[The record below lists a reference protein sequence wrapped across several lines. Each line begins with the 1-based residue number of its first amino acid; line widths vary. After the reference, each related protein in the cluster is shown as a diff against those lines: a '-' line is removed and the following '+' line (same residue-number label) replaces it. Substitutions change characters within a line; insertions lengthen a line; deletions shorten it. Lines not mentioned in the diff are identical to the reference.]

1 MNYTFDKLVAVSG
14 KPGLF
19 HLVAN
24 RDNGLLLQE
33 VQTSRTQFYSVRQH
47 QFTPLAS
54 IGIYTDDDSIE
65 LKEVF
70 KRMQASSE
78 PAPFDDLNS
87 VASVTTYFENVLPEY
102 DKDKV
107 KINDMRKVIKWFG
120 FLKEK
125 EMLSL
130 IEEKAEEISEEKA
143 VKSEV
148 EKADPEV
155 KVKAEPKVKAKK
167 ESTIEEKVKKG
178 AKKA

>member
-33 VQTSRTQFYSVRQH
+33 VLTSKTQFYSVRQH

-70 KRMQASSE
+70 KRMHESSVT
-78 PAPFDDLNS
+78 APFDDLNS
-87 VASVTTYFENVLPEY
+87 VASVTTYFEKVLPEY
-102 DKDKV
+102 DRDKV
-107 KINDMRKVIKWFG
+107 KVNDMRKVIKWYG

-125 EMLSL
+125 DMLEL
-130 IEEKAEEISEEKA
+130 IEEKEEDKSDNVEELK
-143 VKSEV
+143 VKKPV
-148 EKADPEV
+148 EAKTEKTIDAGVKPKKEAKTEV
-155 KVKAEPKVKAKK
+155 KVKK
-167 ESTIEEKVKKG
+167 ET
-178 AKKA
+178 KKA

>member
-1 MNYTFDKLVAVSG
+1 MNFTFDKLVAVSG

-70 KRMQASSE
+70 KRMQTSSE
-78 PAPFDDLNS
+78 PPPFDELNS

-102 DKDKV
+102 DREKV
-107 KINDMRKVIKWFG
+107 KVNDMRKVIKWYG

-125 EMLSL
+125 DMLSL
-130 IEEKAEEISEEKA
+130 IDEKTEDKEKEEN
-143 VKSEV
+143 
-148 EKADPEV
+148 PEV
-155 KVKAEPKVKAKK
+155 AKSDIKAKEKAEPKIRAKK
-167 ESTIEEKVKKG
+167 ETIIEEKVKKG